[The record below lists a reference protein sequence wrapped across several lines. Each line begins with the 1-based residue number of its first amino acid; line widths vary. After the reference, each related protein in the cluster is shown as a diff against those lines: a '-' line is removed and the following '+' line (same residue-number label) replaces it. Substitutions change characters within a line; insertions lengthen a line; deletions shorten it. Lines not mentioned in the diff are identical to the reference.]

1 MRMPSVRVHGS
12 VAPSVTLLTLA
23 CFFWC
28 PLRQPAGAAEPAPQD
43 AVQMTIDLLTRDD
56 ADFRAIGLDRVRYG
70 LKGEATT
77 QQLAGLLS
85 KLAPAR
91 QLELTAALADRGD
104 RAALPAVM
112 ALLHASQE
120 PAVRGAAVQAVAAL
134 GGGPEV
140 AALIRS
146 LAAADPEKAAAR
158 RALTVIRG
166 AEATA
171 AIVSASQQAD
181 PGLRPTLIDILADRR
196 AVTAMPDLLAAAV
209 GDDAAI
215 RTAAMRALSKFGG
228 PEQVPGMVQGVLKAA
243 AGGERDEAERALV
256 TVCTQNRGK
265 ERAATVLLAQFQ
277 AADDSAQE
285 TLLTVL
291 GRVGGGGA
299 IAIVDGLIAD
309 ANTAKRRLGLMA
321 LTKWPDATVSQRLLD
336 LLGTSQDPAERDQ
349 LLGALIRIAPLPD
362 NKLDDR
368 QKLELMQKTMS
379 LCRRDEDRRRVLER
393 ANAIRTIETL
403 RFVVPYL
410 DDPNLAEPA
419 CLSVV
424 ELAHHRNLR
433 DANKDEFT
441 KALDKVLGTTKNE
454 ELVERAERYKQG
466 QTWERKKPAKG

>member
-12 VAPSVTLLTLA
+12 VAPGVALLTLA

-171 AIVSASQQAD
+171 AIVAASQQAE

-196 AVTAMPDLLAAAV
+196 AVTAMPELLAAAV

-215 RTAAMRALSKFGG
+215 RTAAMRCS
-228 PEQVPGMVQGVLKAA
+228 
-243 AGGERDEAERALV
+243 RNSEARNRFPAWCRA
-256 TVCTQNRGK
+256 C
-265 ERAATVLLAQFQ
+265 
-277 AADDSAQE
+277 
-285 TLLTVL
+285 
-291 GRVGGGGA
+291 
-299 IAIVDGLIAD
+299 
-309 ANTAKRRLGLMA
+309 
-321 LTKWPDATVSQRLLD
+321 
-336 LLGTSQDPAERDQ
+336 
-349 LLGALIRIAPLPD
+349 
-362 NKLDDR
+362 
-368 QKLELMQKTMS
+368 
-379 LCRRDEDRRRVLER
+379 
-393 ANAIRTIETL
+393 
-403 RFVVPYL
+403 
-410 DDPNLAEPA
+410 
-419 CLSVV
+419 
-424 ELAHHRNLR
+424 
-433 DANKDEFT
+433 
-441 KALDKVLGTTKNE
+441 
-454 ELVERAERYKQG
+454 
-466 QTWERKKPAKG
+466 